1 LIAFGFVL
9 LTALLKIQGETDKMA
24 KSILKTMVCVT
35 IALIFTSCGTEFQG
49 KQNTSSDYIDT
60 NSSTIVSDAGTTTD
74 SVVDTSSCNDLLTV
88 CDSVD
93 AGF

>member
-1 LIAFGFVL
+1 MCLTIAFL
-9 LTALLKIQGETDKMA
+9 HLIEDEKERKEMKIL
-24 KSILKTMVCVT
+24 IKTMLCVT
-35 IALIFTSCGTEFQG
+35 IALVFTACGTEFQG

-60 NSSTIVSDAGTTTD
+60 SSSTIVSDAGTTD
-74 SVVDTSSCNDLLTV
+74 SATVDTSSCNDMLTV